1 MFSFLLGG
9 KPHDFDVWP
18 NKTQNFAL
26 RDNKKATVVSG
37 FYPKNQEAKRFG
49 LLYIWFFTVINT
61 VIAQASVD
69 FVAAA

>member
-18 NKTQNFAL
+18 NKTQNVAL

-37 FYPKNQEAKRFG
+37 FYPKNQKLSDSAYSIFG
-49 LLYIWFFTVINT
+49 SSL
-61 VIAQASVD
+61 
-69 FVAAA
+69 